1 MPDFL
6 FAIPKPVL
14 VHALRSES
22 VRKGFSDLGA
32 RISLYLDVDQ
42 GAIRS
47 QRQYAEAW
55 GWSRDRVRYHWDA
68 IWQDVAG
75 WATSHGRQTDPDKHP
90 LARGLPAE
98 WLAWARASYNPPPT
112 PQGAPHPLS
121 ISRARH
127 PSSPHPSSPEGKSS
141 SRGRSQ
147 PSARARG
154 APPPASPARPERV
167 EVVCHYAQ
175 QLDESEFALDR
186 GRADSCCRFV
196 PDFFEHYSEKNPP
209 WTNTRGERL
218 RDWRYAFRRWILR
231 ELKFSPKSAGSPAG
245 ARHHEHKNGHAK
257 QNPAG
262 AYERARLAAG
272 AALGLGAGDVET
284 AGDGE

>member
-112 PQGAPHPLS
+112 PQGAPHLPPKKPPKSNGNEDSPPHQPPTNPPGCTPPALY
-121 ISRARH
+121 IARASSLI
-127 PSSPHPSSPEGKSS
+127 PSSLIP
-141 SRGRSQ
+141 
-147 PSARARG
+147 
-154 APPPASPARPERV
+154 
-167 EVVCHYAQ
+167 
-175 QLDESEFALDR
+175 
-186 GRADSCCRFV
+186 
-196 PDFFEHYSEKNPP
+196 
-209 WTNTRGERL
+209 RGE
-218 RDWRYAFRRWILR
+218 
-231 ELKFSPKSAGSPAG
+231 
-245 ARHHEHKNGHAK
+245 K
-257 QNPAG
+257 QQQG
-262 AYERARLAAG
+262 
-272 AALGLGAGDVET
+272 
-284 AGDGE
+284 